1 MIELLKMLLRRFEG
15 IRLRPYL
22 CPAGVPTI
30 AGGATRYEDGT
41 PVKLSD
47 PPITLERAEEL
58 LDHDARVYAQ
68 GALTLSPNLAPHAE
82 KHAAVSDFCYNLGT
96 TRYKSSTL
104 RRRIAAEDWEGAA
117 AEAEKW
123 VWGGG
128 KKLPGLVRRRAVMA
142 NLLTLRD

>member
-1 MIELLKMLLRRFEG
+1 M
-15 IRLRPYL
+15 
-22 CPAGVPTI
+22 
-30 AGGATRYEDGT
+30 
-41 PVKLSD
+41 KLSD
-47 PPITLERAEEL
+47 LPITPARAEEL

-68 GALTLSPNLAPHAE
+68 GALNLSPNLAPHME
-82 KHAAVSDFCYNLGT
+82 KHAAIGDFCYNLGT

-104 RRRIAAEDWEGAA
+104 RRRIAEGDWEGAA